1 MIATGNFFHI
11 QPSTYRPASSPLKH
25 AWMVPIGSINL
36 FVGLAGVS
44 DPTEPRP
51 GRSHDPFAPGQL
63 LTATR
68 PVTGE
73 VYAEAESALE
83 DDANSAA
90 VAPIANPIITASAAD
105 SVAAT
110 PAADSGLAAFD
121 ADSIATASVA
131 GSTSVSPTAGSI
143 ATASFKDSIS
153 LVSHPSDFEDD
164 SVLSLF
170 GSDSDLDSVEAPRYR
185 YPTAVFMA

>member
-44 DPTEPRP
+44 DPSEPRP
-51 GRSHDPFAPGQL
+51 NRSHDPFAPGQL

-73 VYAEAESALE
+73 VYAEAEAALE
-83 DDANSAA
+83 DDAESAV
-90 VAPIANPIITASAAD
+90 VAPTANSTIA
-105 SVAAT
+105 
-110 PAADSGLAAFD
+110 
-121 ADSIATASVA
+121 
-131 GSTSVSPTAGSI
+131 
-143 ATASFKDSIS
+143 
-153 LVSHPSDFEDD
+153 
-164 SVLSLF
+164 
-170 GSDSDLDSVEAPRYR
+170 
-185 YPTAVFMA
+185 